1 MIEFMRSAAILL
13 MGATV
18 VSGGVFVLMYGA

>member
-1 MIEFMRSAAILL
+1 MIEFMRSAGILL
-13 MGATV
+13 MGVAV